1 MEEFKLVV
9 IDGVEIPEIWKPIKG
24 YESFYQVSNYGR
36 IRSLDRE
43 IPFIQRNQF
52 GEFPTIKRVKGKL
65 LRHKRAG
72 DGYYNVCL
80 HDGETKKYRY
90 IHRLVAEHFIGDC
103 EGLEINHKSGVKSCN
118 CVWNLEIAT
127 RQENQNHAYDA
138 GLNKLFNKSRPIRV
152 NGVVYQ
158 SIGEASKATGY
169 NKNLIHSRLKNPN
182 PKMSGNFKHNV
193 VAEYV

>member
-65 LRHKRAG
+65 LRPKRAG
-72 DGYYNVCL
+72 DGYYNV
-80 HDGETKKYRY
+80 
-90 IHRLVAEHFIGDC
+90 
-103 EGLEINHKSGVKSCN
+103 
-118 CVWNLEIAT
+118 
-127 RQENQNHAYDA
+127 
-138 GLNKLFNKSRPIRV
+138 
-152 NGVVYQ
+152 
-158 SIGEASKATGY
+158 
-169 NKNLIHSRLKNPN
+169 
-182 PKMSGNFKHNV
+182 
-193 VAEYV
+193 